1 MNDNTQTKKVD
12 IEELKKIKLI
22 TPNCYKNIS
31 KYFVSL
37 FKQTPNNVLEK
48 EIDKY
53 LNSFSLTN
61 INYYFESIA
70 YTFACEQDTFIT
82 KKLNNKCLYAI
93 FTKYPKLMFQI
104 LYKRTIQEIYKI
116 IEDLKNYQFKYKEII
131 NDKRFNHQLESLD
144 NYVNTYYKEIINDNI
159 LYVYNALY
167 GIEFDRIYI
176 PYENVPENTFV
187 VNVGYNLKDYN
198 YLYHHIENITH
209 PFLTLEDVKNIT
221 LPTKYEIVETDKS
234 GLCLKSNLK
243 INGEELNVFNG
254 YKIQNDDKINEIYI
268 GICYN
273 NSKSNEKCLYSISK
287 NKYTI
292 EDLNVLIN
300 GGVIEHFNTRT
311 NLLYINEIFSKNKEY
326 TRDLDKLKWIYKI
339 KTISIEE
346 LTKKIISCYN
356 EDYKKTI
363 YNIQKAFDDKYLSLY
378 IQGLKYIQENGTVS
392 FEKYYE
398 FIKPYFLFDL

>member
-1 MNDNTQTKKVD
+1 MNDNTQTKKDD
-12 IEELKKIKLI
+12 IGELKKIKLM

-37 FKQTPNNVLEK
+37 FEQTPNNILEK

-61 INYYFESIA
+61 INYYFECIT
-70 YTFACEQDTFIT
+70 YIFACEQDTFIT

-93 FTKYPKLMFQI
+93 FTKYPKLMSQI

-131 NDKRFNHQLESLD
+131 NDKRFNYQLESLD

-243 INGEELNVFNG
+243 INGEELSIFNG

-363 YNIQKAFDDKYLSLY
+363 NNIQKAFDDKYLNLY

>member
-12 IEELKKIKLI
+12 IEELRKIKLI

-31 KYFVSL
+31 KYFVPL
-37 FKQTPNNVLEK
+37 FEQTCNNILEK
-48 EIDKY
+48 EIDNY
-53 LNSFSLTN
+53 LKDFSLIN
-61 INYYFESIA
+61 INYYFECIA
-70 YTFACEQDTFIT
+70 YVFACEQDKYIT

-93 FTKYPKLMFQI
+93 FTKYPKLMSQI

-144 NYVNTYYKEIINDNI
+144 NYVNTYYKESKNNNI

-176 PYENVPENTFV
+176 PYENVPDNTFV

-221 LPTKYEIVETDKS
+221 LPTKYEIVELDKS

-243 INGEELNVFNG
+243 IIGEELSVFNG
-254 YKIQNDDKINEIYI
+254 YKIQNDDKINEVNI

-273 NSKSNEKCLYSISK
+273 NAKSNDKCLYSISK

-292 EDLNVLIN
+292 KDLNVLIN
-300 GGVIEHFNTRT
+300 GGVIEHFNIRT

-326 TRDLDKLKWIYKI
+326 IKDLDKLKTIYKV

-346 LTKKIISCYN
+346 LTKKIISCHN

-363 YNIQKAFDDKYLSLY
+363 NNIQKAFDDKYLGLY
-378 IQGLKYIQENGTVS
+378 IQGLKYIQENGTVT